1 MLGTLPRPIMMTT
14 TASVADLAQ
23 KYAVRRDISD
33 ADKKAAE
40 ERKAEANRL
49 FAGISCCLLSMSVW
63 YNRSGS
69 SLSLNNRDAL

>member
-1 MLGTLPRPIMMTT
+1 MLGTLPRPIMMMTT

-49 FAGISCCLLSMSVW
+49 FAGISCCLLSMSIW
-63 YNRSGS
+63 SNRSG
-69 SLSLNNRDAL
+69 LNPLLEQ